1 MDPLVPKGCYSEL
14 QTSVNV
20 LGLKKTALGAGSNI
34 HVILSGSV
42 LGMGDNVPH
51 TPLLNRT
58 SATLNV
64 LDSQSLDPTDGWQSS
79 ARGTCCLSGI
89 GRYR

>member
-14 QTSVNV
+14 QTSVDV
-20 LGLKKTALGAGSNI
+20 PGLKKTALGAGSNI
-34 HVILSGSV
+34 HIILRICAGV
-42 LGMGDNVPH
+42 GDNVPH

-58 SATLNV
+58 SATLSV
-64 LDSQSLDPTDGWQSS
+64 PDSQGLDPTNGWQSS

>member
-20 LGLKKTALGAGSNI
+20 LGLKKTALGAGNNI
-34 HVILSGSV
+34 HILRICAGDGGECATHSSPEQDKCYV
-42 LGMGDNVPH
+42 L
-51 TPLLNRT
+51 
-58 SATLNV
+58 SV
-64 LDSQSLDPTDGWQSS
+64 LDSQGLDPIDGWQSS

-89 GRYR
+89 GWYR